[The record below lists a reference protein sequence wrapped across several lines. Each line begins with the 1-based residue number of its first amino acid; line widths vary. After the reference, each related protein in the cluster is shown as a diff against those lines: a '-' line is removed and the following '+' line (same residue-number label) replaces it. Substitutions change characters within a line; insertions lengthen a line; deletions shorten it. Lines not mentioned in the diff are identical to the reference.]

1 MKLRDQYL
9 NLSNYEYHYI
19 HLFCTCFFRFAQLY
33 YENLIEKPTE
43 TLIGLFNQ
51 LSLPIDYQAIKSL
64 HRHLSEVPTSIDIN
78 NYVSINK
85 GTDHEMNAWETKM
98 DHQILRNIENTCL
111 DTLQTYGYKPLLN
124 I

>member
-1 MKLRDQYL
+1 MLCAA
-9 NLSNYEYHYI
+9 LSNYEYYDI

-64 HRHLSEVPTSIDIN
+64 YRHLSEVPTSIDIN
-78 NYVSINK
+78 NYVSIYK

-98 DHQILRNIENTCL
+98 DPQILRNIENTCL